1 MKIIDLFRQEPG
13 FDKLFRKFRDKYRS
27 VGRIGG
33 SVKLDDFSG
42 EELESLAGFLGSST
56 NFLREKGS
64 LSLKVFDQQLAKT
77 NLEGLSLKQ
86 LLEMYFAEP
95 LISKAEE
102 KAAKNEAE
110 ITFYQQQAAKNPNL
124 KGWLE
129 RVINKEPDT
138 HFIQIMYQHNPNEL
152 EGLIQ
157 QLAHAVEMLPEP
169 GQYERLPLFSQRVT
183 GNPHSFDRTQPLG
196 KLFLHYLTWH
206 LEKGFV
212 SSSTEQV
219 NELLLNYGILRDDLW
234 NFVTCRGFKAFVQ
247 QKEHPVWEAAAQLGT
262 VMNIPVREL
271 VKLERI
277 VPLKGETVWVVENSG
292 VCSAL
297 MDAVPDKPIVCTH
310 GQFKVASWL
319 LFDRLVESGC
329 TIYYSGDLDP
339 EGLLMAQRLK
349 RRYPSHIKIWRMDS
363 KSYKKAMSEEM
374 ITNRLSQLKN
384 IDDPILKETANIIA
398 RTGVAAYQEGL
409 LELLI
414 NDILFSN
421 K

>member
-1 MKIIDLFRQEPG
+1 MA
-13 FDKLFRKFRDKYRS
+13 
-27 VGRIGG
+27 
-33 SVKLDDFSG
+33 SG
-42 EELESLAGFLGSST
+42 EG
-56 NFLREKGS
+56 
-64 LSLKVFDQQLAKT
+64 
-77 NLEGLSLKQ
+77 
-86 LLEMYFAEP
+86 
-95 LISKAEE
+95 IC
-102 KAAKNEAE
+102 
-110 ITFYQQQAAKNPNL
+110 
-124 KGWLE
+124 
-129 RVINKEPDT
+129 
-138 HFIQIMYQHNPNEL
+138 FI
-152 EGLIQ
+152 
-157 QLAHAVEMLPEP
+157 
-169 GQYERLPLFSQRVT
+169 
-183 GNPHSFDRTQPLG
+183 
-196 KLFLHYLTWH
+196 
-206 LEKGFV
+206 
-212 SSSTEQV
+212 STEQV